1 MNDSF
6 GRLLRAEWT
15 KFRSVRSWIVG
26 VAAAAV
32 LMVGFG
38 LLTTVGSEG
47 SEAPP
52 DSDTAIRMPPVGPG
66 GESVNDH
73 FFLVHQILDGDGSIT
88 ARMSS
93 LTGMSIEPSTG
104 EGTPASP
111 QPWAKAGLIIKDGTT
126 PGSAYAAV
134 TVTGGHG
141 VRMQHNYTGDVAGPA
156 GTVTA
161 ASPRWLR
168 LTRAG
173 DTITGYASTDGAA
186 WAQVQAVKLDGLAS
200 TVHVGLFVTSPFEE
214 RFEQFL
220 GGIASGGN
228 PTTATATFDRIS
240 VAGASSATW
249 QSLEVGA
256 DPRGGSIS
264 RFQRSGDTFT
274 VTGAGD
280 IAPVAFGPKFGI
292 ERTLAGGFAAL
303 IVLVVVAVLFVTTE
317 YRRGLIRTSLSA
329 TPRRIQLLA
338 AKAVVIGS
346 VTFVVGLVS
355 AAVTLPLIRA
365 LLRDN
370 GLALLA
376 VSTATEVR
384 IIVGTAALIAV
395 VSILALALGT
405 ILRRSVGAIAAV
417 IVLTVLPY
425 LLTVAGVLPV
435 QAAQWVLR
443 LTPAAAFA
451 IQQSIPAYPQVNQA
465 YWPSF
470 GFYPLAPW
478 AGFAVLCAWTAIAL
492 GLAGY
497 LLRRRDV

>member
-1 MNDSF
+1 M
-6 GRLLRAEWT
+6 R
-15 KFRSVRSWIVG
+15 
-26 VAAAAV
+26 VA
-32 LMVGFG
+32 
-38 LLTTVGSEG
+38 
-47 SEAPP
+47 
-52 DSDTAIRMPPVGPG
+52 PVGPG

-73 FFLVHQILDGDGSIT
+73 FLFVHQVLDGDGSIT
-88 ARMSS
+88 ARVSS
-93 LTGMSIEPSTG
+93 LTGTSISPKTG
-104 EGTPASP
+104 EGAPALP

-126 PGSAYAAV
+126 PGSAYTAV
-134 TVTGGHG
+134 MVTGGHG

-156 GTVTA
+156 GAVTA
-161 ASPRWLR
+161 TSPRWLR

-173 DTITGYASTDGAA
+173 NTITGYSSSDGAA
-186 WAQVQAVKLDGLAS
+186 WAEVDAVRLDGLAS

-220 GGIASGGN
+220 GGTASGGN

-264 RFQRSGDTFT
+264 GVRRSGDSFT
-274 VTGAGD
+274 VTGTGN
-280 IAPVAFGPKFGI
+280 IAPVAFGPKFSI

-303 IVLVVVAVLFVTTE
+303 IALVVVAALFVTTE
-317 YRRGLIRTSLSA
+317 YRRGLIRTSLTA
-329 TPRRIQLLA
+329 TPRRIDMLA
-338 AKAVVIGS
+338 AKAVVIGG
-346 VTFVVGLVS
+346 VTFVVGLVA
-355 AAVTLPLIRA
+355 AAVTLPLISA

-384 IIVGTAALIAV
+384 IVVGTAALLAV
-395 VSILALALGT
+395 VAVLALALGT

-417 IVLTVLPY
+417 IVLMVLPY
-425 LLTVAGVLPV
+425 LLTVSGVLPV

-451 IQQSIPAYPQVNQA
+451 IQQSIPAYPQVDQA

-478 AGFAVLCAWTAIAL
+478 AGFAVLCGWTAIAL
-492 GLAGY
+492 VLAGH

>member
-1 MNDSF
+1 MSDHF
-6 GRLLRAEWT
+6 GWLLRAEWT
-15 KFRSVRSWIVG
+15 KFRTVRGWIVG
-26 VAAAAV
+26 IAASAM

-38 LLTTVGSEG
+38 LLTTVGSGG
-47 SEAPP
+47 SDAPP
-52 DSDTAIRMPPVGPG
+52 DGDAAMRTAPVGPG

-73 FFLVHQILDGDGSIT
+73 FFFVHQVLDGDGSIT
-88 ARMSS
+88 ARVSS
-93 LTGMSIEPSTG
+93 LTGTRISPRTHEA
-104 EGTPASP
+104 TPASP

-126 PGSAYAAV
+126 PGSAYGAV
-134 TVTGGHG
+134 TITGGHG
-141 VRMQHNYTGDVAGPA
+141 VRLQHNYTGDVAGPA
-156 GTVTA
+156 GAVTA
-161 ASPRWLR
+161 TSPRWLK
-168 LTRAG
+168 LTRTG
-173 DTITGYASTDGAA
+173 DTVTGYASTDGVA
-186 WAQVQAVKLDGLAS
+186 WAEVGAVRLDGLAS

-220 GGIASGGN
+220 GGTASGGN
-228 PTTATATFDRIS
+228 PTAATATFDRIS
-240 VAGASSATW
+240 VVGASSGTW
-249 QSLEVGA
+249 QGLEVGA

-264 RFQRSGDTFT
+264 GFRRSGDSFT

-280 IAPVAFGPKFGI
+280 IAPVAFGPKFSI
-292 ERTLAGGFAAL
+292 ERTLAGVFVAL

-329 TPRRIQLLA
+329 TPRRINMLV
-338 AKAVVIGS
+338 AKAVVIGG
-346 VTFVVGLVS
+346 VTFVVGLVA

-376 VSTATEVR
+376 VSAATEVR
-384 IIVGTAALIAV
+384 IVVGTAALIAV
-395 VSILALALGT
+395 VSVLALALGT
-405 ILRRSVGAIAAV
+405 IMRRSVGAIAAV

-425 LLTVAGVLPV
+425 LLTMAGVLPV

-443 LTPAAAFA
+443 VTPAAAFA

-478 AGFAVLCAWTAIAL
+478 AGFAVLCGWTAVAL